1 MELVEGAEALGIDM
15 DDLKIEKGANNV
27 TKQESKSD
35 KNTKLEQSERNGIE
49 GSAKI
54 VKAPE
59 EDPTWLP
66 QNEVKDTK
74 FTCNYCKKRFSK
86 STTLDRHLI
95 SHVKI
100 GDSDELKFES
110 KALFSCNMCN
120 KRFKDEK
127 TLNVHLRSHK
137 SLNFQQCDRCEKSF
151 LRSEDLKQ
159 HIVDVHTPYEELPI
173 VCDICEW
180 RFKRPEYLKA
190 HMTREHGKGE
200 VPTD

>member
-15 DDLKIEKGANNV
+15 DDLKIEKGANNM
-27 TKQESKSD
+27 TDQGSKSAPNTKPEKQE
-35 KNTKLEQSERNGIE
+35 RNNVE
-49 GSAKI
+49 CKTSTECK
-54 VKAPE
+54 

-66 QNEVKDTK
+66 QNEVRDTK

-100 GDSDELKFES
+100 GDSDELKFASE
-110 KALFSCNMCN
+110 ALFSCNMCN
-120 KRFKDEK
+120 KTFKDEN

-190 HMTREHGKGE
+190 HMTREHEKGE